1 MRKSLRATVAIV
13 AITIFTLPTAYAADF
28 TMGAGENTG
37 LSGVSPFA
45 MTIDASSDRVF
56 YSGGLNGLNMATCP
70 SRGQCPSPATLPM
83 SFGSDYTQVT
93 LTNGSQRAYFVNIN
107 PDTRGKSISTALVTY
122 SNGTPSLGA
131 TADLG
136 FSVSAEQRAWGVP
149 DSTLLPDGRV
159 RLYWVTTPASSQ
171 VQSGATAKQVKCLV
185 KKLGKSK
192 VKKLSKGANPR
203 SKDKKALKKC
213 KVNLTDISAGNTKTP
228 EVIVSATSTDSTGT
242 QFVSDAGYRFTGGFV
257 DPEIVQAKT
266 GNWIALLSTGPGAPP
281 QRLYVATSQDG
292 LAWRVHKTALTSTS
306 VDSLDPTTVRT
317 GPNTWRV
324 YYAQSPKASPLAK
337 PAPSVG
343 SAPSAPAPLSTNY
356 TLLRATLRR

>member
-1 MRKSLRATVAIV
+1 MRRSLRITVAIV
-13 AITIFTLPTAYAADF
+13 ALTIFTLPTAYAADF
-28 TMGAGENTG
+28 TMGAGKNTG

-45 MTIDASSDRVF
+45 MTVDASSDRVF
-56 YSGGLNGLNMATCP
+56 YSGGLNGLNMTTCP
-70 SRGQCPSPATLPM
+70 SSGQCPSPATLSM

-107 PDTRGKSISTALVTY
+107 PETQGKSISTAPVTY

-149 DSTLLPDGRV
+149 DSILLPDGRV

-171 VQSGATAKQVKCLV
+171 AQSRPTAKQIKCLV

-192 VKKLSKGANPR
+192 VNKLSTGAKPGP
-203 SKDKKALKKC
+203 KDKKALKKC
-213 KVNLTDISAGNTKTP
+213 KVDLTNISAGNANTP

-242 QFVSDAGYRFTGGFV
+242 QFVPDAGYRFTGGFV
-257 DPEIVQAKT
+257 DSEIVQAET

-281 QRLYVATSQDG
+281 QRLYAATSQDG
-292 LAWRVHKTALTSTS
+292 LTWRVQKTALTSTT
-306 VDSLDPTTVRT
+306 VNSLDPTTVRT

-324 YYAQSPKASPLAK
+324 YYAQSPKVSPLGN

-343 SAPSAPAPLSTNY
+343 PAPSAPAPLSTNY
-356 TLLRATLRR
+356 TLMRATLRR